1 MNEQAGIKD
10 AGRDEVA
17 GTNVNQTQGGPTME
31 PTLEDKQSMT
41 PYQKLIRRS
50 YGVSKITS
58 ARNLQTLRNEI
69 RSLQSDLKVQVE
81 EMNASVDSIEDD
93 LDRLTQKDEAKLIK
107 DQIERLDEVLVKVND
122 QVTELLSA

>member
-1 MNEQAGIKD
+1 MNELAGIKD

-93 LDRLTQKDEAKLIK
+93 LDRLAQKDEAKLIK

>member
-93 LDRLTQKDEAKLIK
+93 LDRLAQKDEAKLIK
-107 DQIERLDEVLVKVND
+107 DQIERLDEVLVKVDD

>member
-93 LDRLTQKDEAKLIK
+93 LDRLAQKDEAKLIK

>member
-1 MNEQAGIKD
+1 MNGQVEIKD
-10 AGRDEVA
+10 AGSDEVS
-17 GTNVNQTQGGPTME
+17 GINVNQTQGGPTME

-93 LDRLTQKDEAKLIK
+93 LDRLAQKDEAKLIK

>member
-1 MNEQAGIKD
+1 MTETTNNAMS
-10 AGRDEVA
+10 DEVS
-17 GTNVNQTQGGPTME
+17 GINPNTNTGGPTME

-93 LDRLTQKDEAKLIK
+93 LDRLAQKDEAKLIK
-107 DQIERLDEVLVKVND
+107 DQIERLDEVLVKVDD

>member
-1 MNEQAGIKD
+1 MNGQVEIKD
-10 AGRDEVA
+10 AGSDEVS
-17 GTNVNQTQGGPTME
+17 GINVNQTQGGPTME

-58 ARNLQTLRNEI
+58 ARNLQTLRNDI
-69 RSLQSDLKVQVE
+69 RSLQSDLKAQVE
-81 EMNASVDSIEDD
+81 EMNASVDGIEDD
-93 LDRLTQKDEAKLIK
+93 LDRLAQKDEAKLVME
-107 DQIERLDEVLVKVND
+107 QIEKLDAVLVKVND

>member
-1 MNEQAGIKD
+1 MTETTNNAMS
-10 AGRDEVA
+10 DEVS
-17 GTNVNQTQGGPTME
+17 GINPNTNTGGPTME

-93 LDRLTQKDEAKLIK
+93 LDRLAQKDEAKLIK

>member
-1 MNEQAGIKD
+1 MNEQAEIKD
-10 AGRDEVA
+10 TGRDEVA

-58 ARNLQTLRNEI
+58 ARNLQSLRNEI

-93 LDRLTQKDEAKLIK
+93 LDRLAQKDEAKLVTEQIK
-107 DQIERLDEVLVKVND
+107 KLEAVLVKVND

>member
-1 MNEQAGIKD
+1 MNEQAEIKD
-10 AGRDEVA
+10 TGRDEVA

-93 LDRLTQKDEAKLIK
+93 LDRLAQKDEAKLIK